1 MPGNGS
7 RSARGVAALVA
18 ATQRANDLTTQ
29 LKSVLEEVK
38 RLEEDELPNAF
49 TEDGISE
56 LALPDGSKAKRD
68 ISVKGSLPT
77 DEAAR
82 QNAIEWLCLNGQ
94 EANIQSVVSCSYS
107 RGNREIAHAVYD
119 QLRRDNRA
127 FVTLKDDLHHS
138 SLRALVLA
146 RVRAGEI
153 TPVEDLGCT
162 VVRRVKIDKMP
173 R

>member
-1 MPGNGS
+1 
-7 RSARGVAALVA
+7 
-18 ATQRANDLTTQ
+18 
-29 LKSVLEEVK
+29 
-38 RLEEDELPNAF
+38 
-49 TEDGISE
+49 
-56 LALPDGSKAKRD
+56 
-68 ISVKGSLPT
+68 
-77 DEAAR
+77 
-82 QNAIEWLCLNGQ
+82 
-94 EANIQSVVSCSYS
+94 VSCSYS